1 MPAPSVLAYQDALD
15 SLCDYI
21 KSDRSEVATRACKRA
36 ALAAYRTL
44 TQERDWK
51 YFLTQYTLP
60 IVAAYS
66 TGTITYTS
74 SSRTLT
80 LATGTWPTWAAY
92 GTVRIAGV
100 NYQVYSRTSG
110 SVVILAADNAPIGD
124 IAAGTEY
131 TIYRNVYTLPAN
143 FRTILGPLNEQSGCP
158 IKAVT
163 PEQWNRMDRSSGS
176 SGDPLYYTVM
186 ADPNLVGSKAIY
198 FWPYPATAKTVEFLM
213 ARHPN
218 PLTYTGYE
226 TAATV
231 GTIASTADDTAI
243 TGTTTTFAAD
253 MVGQFIR
260 FSSGSTAPGGESDLN
275 PFLEQKIIATR
286 SSATAITVDSA
297 MANTL
302 AGVKYRVTSYV
313 DLSPSMI
320 AAFLRCCEWQMAI
333 LKGLPTVNNCER
345 LYLSALMGAKENDAD
360 VQVERAMRDEFWY
373 NPPNFTVGAIV

>member
-1 MPAPSVLAYQDALD
+1 MPAPRVLAYQDALD
-15 SLCDYI
+15 HVRDYI
-21 KSDRSEVATRACKRA
+21 KADASETAMRACKRSV
-36 ALAAYRTL
+36 LAAYAIL

-60 IVAAYS
+60 LVAAYS

-80 LATGTWPTWAAY
+80 LATGTWPSWAAY
-92 GTVRIAGV
+92 GTVRIADV
-100 NYQVYSRTSG
+100 SYQVYSRTSN
-110 SVVILAADNAPIGD
+110 SVVILAADNCPIGD
-124 IAAGTEY
+124 IAAGTSY

-143 FRTILGPLNEQSGCP
+143 FRSILGPLNEQSGCP

-163 PEQWNRMDRSSGS
+163 PEQWNRMDRASGS
-176 SGDPLYYTVM
+176 SGDPTYCTVM
-186 ADPNLVGSKAIY
+186 ADPNVVGQKAIY
-198 FWPYPATAKTVEFLM
+198 FWPYPSTAKTVEFLM

-231 GTIASTADDTAI
+231 GTVSGTADDTAI
-243 TGTTTTFAAD
+243 TGSSTTFAAD

-275 PFLEQKIIATR
+275 PFLEQKVIATR

-297 MANTL
+297 LANTL
-302 AGVKYRVTSYV
+302 SGVKYRVTSYV

-320 AAFLRCCEWQMAI
+320 PAFLRGCEWQMAVH
-333 LKGLPTVNNCER
+333 KGLPTIVNCER

-360 VQVERAMRDEFWY
+360 VQIERAMRDEFWY